1 VDALRWRVP
10 ISMPTLELSKKIGS
24 FSQPD
29 MRFMRLDYGLG
40 HMALLGGI
48 TCPIRSRE
56 RVPRV
61 LISMIESSGTI

>member
-1 VDALRWRVP
+1 VDALQVEST
-10 ISMPTLELSKKIGS
+10 ISMPALELSKKFGS

-40 HMALLGGI
+40 HMALLRGI